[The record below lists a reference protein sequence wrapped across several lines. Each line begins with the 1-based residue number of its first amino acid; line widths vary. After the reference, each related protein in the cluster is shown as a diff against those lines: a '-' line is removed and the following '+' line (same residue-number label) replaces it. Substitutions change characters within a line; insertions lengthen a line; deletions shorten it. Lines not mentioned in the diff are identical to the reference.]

1 MYDIVLVMDK
11 ANEEKVKGTVD
22 FYINIILLQMI
33 MANNISI
40 NTQVLSTVTKMVVT
54 IKFSRD
60 AIFSVWR
67 VTLQRVK

>member
-54 IKFSRD
+54 IKFSGD